1 MKPITIVVSLDN
13 LRPQMG
19 KVWEVVK
26 TYVTGGPVEI
36 LIRDVKKSRLME
48 KKYHAMFR
56 DIAGQV
62 EVEGR
67 QYGADIW
74 KRLLVDQFEMEI
86 NNQGQK
92 LSHPSRTVISLDGKR
107 AVTMSASTTE
117 FRKGEAGDFIAFLY
131 AWGVEH
137 NVTWS
142 EPYLDFYEQYKARW

>member
-1 MKPITIVVSLDN
+1 MKGLTIVISADN
-13 LRPQMG
+13 LRQQMA

-26 TYVTGGPVEI
+26 TCVTGGPVEI

-74 KRLLVDQFEMEI
+74 KRLLVDSFELEI
-86 NNQGQK
+86 
-92 LSHPSRTVISLDGKR
+92 H
-107 AVTMSASTTE
+107 
-117 FRKGEAGDFIAFLY
+117 
-131 AWGVEH
+131 
-137 NVTWS
+137 
-142 EPYLDFYEQYKARW
+142 